1 MILKNTEEFRLSY
14 ELENMRVYV
23 TLYGGF
29 FHLHGGHSV
38 VHSHNSYEF
47 QMMLEGS
54 VCLQTETQGHVL
66 QAKEAC
72 IVAPNVVHSCIL
84 GKSQNMKTSFCFFF
98 EKINKKSEQDLYGYF
113 QKAFGQKQ
121 EIFNVPSAEKH
132 IDLIKQ
138 ILSEFYSDKRLSST
152 RLKNYFSLLLLNIA
166 EDMVPKQDDDVQVLS
181 EQVSPRSSE
190 TNLRRIMMEEYINQ
204 NYNKTISLK
213 GLSKILYLSEKQTGR
228 IFEKEFGIGFKQY
241 LMKFRLSAAVYLLCY
256 TNMSVSSI
264 ATEVGY
270 QTYNGFYKLFFMQ
283 MGMSPE
289 AYRKEH
295 SALDV

>member
-1 MILKNTEEFRLSY
+1 MILKNTEEFRLSF
-14 ELENMRVYV
+14 ELENMRVYI
-23 TLYGGF
+23 TLYCGF
-29 FHLHGGHSV
+29 FHLRGGHSV
-38 VHSHNSYEF
+38 VHSHNNYEF

-54 VCLQTETQGHVL
+54 VRLQTETCGHVL

-72 IVAPNVVHSCIL
+72 IIAPNVVHSCIL
-84 GKSQNMKTSFCFFF
+84 GKTQNMKTSFCFFF
-98 EKINKKSEQDLYGYF
+98 EKINKKSEQDLYSYF

-121 EIFNVPSAEKH
+121 EISNVPFAEKH

-138 ILSEFYSDKRLSST
+138 ILSEFYSDKKLSNT

-166 EDMVPKQDDDVQVLS
+166 EDMVPNGSEDEHSLS
-181 EQVSPRSSE
+181 EPISIRGSE
-190 TNLRRIMMEEYINQ
+190 TNLRRIMMEEYVNQ

-228 IFEKEFGIGFKQY
+228 IFEREFGIGFKQY

-256 TNMSVSSI
+256 TEMSVNAI

-270 QTYNGFYKLFFMQ
+270 QTYNGFYKLFFTQ

-289 AYRKEH
+289 EYRKEH
-295 SALDV
+295 RSLDV